1 MSKLGPT
8 GAADSKVLM
17 REMEILNRF
26 GIHARPAALFVK
38 TAAQFVCDI
47 TVENSGTSVSG
58 KSIMGLLTLE
68 GHEGSV
74 LRVTARGADAKEA
87 LDALE
92 DLVAKKFFEE

>member
-1 MSKLGPT
+1 VSKSVQT
-8 GAADSKVLM
+8 GVANDKVLS
-17 REMEILNRF
+17 REMEILNKF

-38 TAAQFVCDI
+38 TAAQFACDI

-74 LRVTARGADAKEA
+74 LRVTARGSDAKEA

-92 DLVAKKFFEE
+92 NLVAKKFFED